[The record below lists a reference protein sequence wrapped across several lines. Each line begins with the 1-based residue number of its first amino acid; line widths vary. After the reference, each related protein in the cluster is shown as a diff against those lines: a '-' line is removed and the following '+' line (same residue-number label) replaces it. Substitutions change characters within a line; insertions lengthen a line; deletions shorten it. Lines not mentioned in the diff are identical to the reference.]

1 VTDQRIESV
10 IKQITDSYTFERI
23 DLEDINLAASR
34 TAQNRDGETLDQH
47 HAAQIA
53 DAMAAGVK
61 LPPIVVNRARGGYR
75 IIDGNHRVA
84 AMQTRGILTCDAYV
98 LSADDTDE
106 TRLCLI
112 FNMFNG
118 KPLTPAAREAHA
130 LTLVASGMTL
140 ALAAQLCGIAE
151 GTLGDRKRSLEGRR
165 RLEAAQ
171 VVRPKGAPA
180 ISETSARH
188 LSRLDPDQIK
198 QLGPEVYTA
207 RSEHL
212 REVIKTI
219 TDAPAAQRLAAAEA
233 GRVALEDARI
243 ASRRKPPTKT
253 TPATPDPVGQVARL
267 LTNAL
272 TLLKAY
278 PETLQDQRIV
288 DLLGQLTEGTGR

>member
-1 VTDQRIESV
+1 
-10 IKQITDSYTFERI
+10 
-23 DLEDINLAASR
+23 
-34 TAQNRDGETLDQH
+34 
-47 HAAQIA
+47 
-53 DAMAAGVK
+53 MAAGVK

-84 AMQTRGILTCDAYV
+84 AMQTRGVLSCGAYV
-98 LSADDTDE
+98 LSADDADE
-106 TRLCLI
+106 ERLCLI

-118 KPLTPAAREAHA
+118 KPLTPAARETHA
-130 LTLVASGMTL
+130 LALVASGMTL
-140 ALAAQLCGIAE
+140 VLAAQLCGISE
-151 GTLGDRKRSLEGRR
+151 KTLGARRKSLEGRR

-180 ISETSARH
+180 ISDSHALH

-207 RSEHL
+207 RADHL

-219 TDAPAAQRLAAAEA
+219 TDAPAAKRLAAAEA
-233 GRVALEDARI
+233 GRIALEEARI
-243 ASRRKPPTKT
+243 ANRRKPPTKT

-272 TLLKAY
+272 ALMRTY